1 MQVDR
6 RNLSGRNNPFAKF
19 SAGGYFTMPY
29 GLVEIMAKRRVASNG
44 WPVMA
49 ALCRR
54 IYANGVLGRCGREEI
69 AKLTG
74 LTYSQ
79 IARGMSELRQ
89 KEIIVPVIRKTAEGY
104 RHLDRSNFGH
114 IAQYCISRDIW
125 ESIGME
131 DTCDRGQ
138 GNPAAPDGGE
148 Q

>member
-79 IARGMSELRQ
+79 IAR
-89 KEIIVPVIRKTAEGY
+89 KTAEGY

-138 GNPAAPDGGE
+138 GNPAAPEGGE
-148 Q
+148 K